1 MLNPPLDLGQTIT
14 QCQRGNPLAWEAL
27 VKQHQARVYG
37 LSCFYLR
44 NRVDAQEAVQD
55 IFIKVFHGLQSF
67 KGGGEEFLP
76 WLLAIAR
83 NCCLDRLRAVRVRNH
98 YEDAYETM
106 QVRIGNAVESPETIA
121 ARDQQ
126 QRMLYQALSEID
138 GTSRDILVLKDIQ
151 GLKLEQVA
159 EILAIPVGTV
169 KSRSNRTR
177 IDLVKRLTQLHDEL
191 PDSKLPDSELP
202 DSELPDSKES
212 Y

>member
-1 MLNPPLDLGQTIT
+1 MKQSKKAAVLLNPPLDLGQTIT

-27 VKQHQARVYG
+27 VKQHQSRVYG
-37 LSCFYLR
+37 LSYFYLR
-44 NRVDAQEAVQD
+44 NRVDAQEATQD
-55 IFIKVFHGLQSF
+55 IFIKVFHGLRSF
-67 KGGGEEFLP
+67 EGGAEEFLP

-83 NCCLDRLRAVRVRNH
+83 NCCLDRLRALQVRNR
-98 YEDAYETM
+98 YEGAYETM
-106 QVRIGNAVESPETIA
+106 QASIGNAVESPETIA

-126 QRMLYQALSEID
+126 QRMLYQALSEIED
-138 GTSRDILVLKDIQ
+138 TNRDILLMKDIQ

-177 IDLVKRLTQLHDEL
+177 IDLAKRLTQLNDEL
-191 PDSKLPDSELP
+191 PDSKEL
-202 DSELPDSKES
+202 